1 VFYTPKELQQILLQ
15 AAKKMDLHL
24 PLDAAFELARRSR
37 GTPRIAL
44 RLLRRVRDFAVVEKS
59 SCVEMTLVRRAL
71 DHLDVDEVGLDALDR
86 RYLSHIAL
94 HFLGGPV
101 GIDTLAAALAEERE
115 TLEEIVEPFLIQ
127 QGFLQ
132 RTSRGRVLSAQAYT
146 HLGLPAPLRPE
157 VDLLEGS

>member
-1 VFYTPKELQQILLQ
+1 
-15 AAKKMDLHL
+15 
-24 PLDAAFELARRSR
+24 
-37 GTPRIAL
+37 
-44 RLLRRVRDFAVVEKS
+44 
-59 SCVEMTLVRRAL
+59 
-71 DHLDVDEVGLDALDR
+71 

-132 RTSRGRVLSAQAYT
+132 RTSRGRVLSAQAYN
-146 HLGLPAPLRPE
+146 HLGLPAPLGRE
-157 VDLLEGS
+157 ADLLEGS